1 MQPATN
7 LLDTVFTRQV
17 GVEVPIIGG
26 AMYPCSN
33 PELVGAVSAAGGI
46 GVVQP
51 VSLTYVHGYGYRD
64 GLRLINKIAG
74 GRPIGMNALIERG
87 SRRYHERMVRFIDT
101 SLEEGVRF
109 FITSLGNP
117 RWVVDRVAPAGGI
130 VYHDVTERKWA
141 LKGLDAGVHGLICVN
156 NRAGGHAGEKTPQE
170 LLDDVGDLGV
180 PLVCAG
186 GIGEAPEFVSALRMG
201 YAAVQLGTRFIAS
214 SECSAHDRYKQ
225 GIVEAEEKDVVL
237 TERLTGIPVAVLN
250 TPYVQ
255 RLGLKAN
262 ALSRWMLRNRRTKHF
277 MRTWYMLRS
286 FFALKRS
293 LNRGDEYRDYWQ
305 AGRSVQTI
313 VSVEPVASIIS
324 RFAKAARAAAAL
336 LLLVL
341 GSALGAQPRPTLAL
355 VGGRILDGYGGPPIE
370 NGVVLV
376 AGDRIVAVGPDTDV
390 RVPAGINVIDTNGMT
405 VMPGLIDM
413 HVHLQILGHG
423 DYKRWND
430 LYGTQNAKLVMPI
443 AARQLLMA
451 GVTTA
456 RDLGG
461 PPRDILDVKRRIAAG
476 EIPGP
481 RLFVAGPFI
490 QHAPY
495 EAYEKEFRWGVN
507 GADDA
512 RAKVEQAVQMGVDVI
527 KLIDQD
533 QLTLDEVRAVVETA
547 HRLGKPVVAHA
558 HRMEEIRRGLRFGV
572 DDFEH
577 TGLGTAPG
585 YPEDVLQGM
594 RERNSSLYWT
604 PTISPLYTMYA
615 AGQSFSERLDDPA
628 WRDGMPK
635 EMADE
640 IRRSLAQI
648 PHLPYYALFPSR
660 IPLLPQK
667 FQQLK
672 ASGVRLLIGTDAG
685 IPSNFHNDATWRE
698 MVKFVELGVP
708 PMETIQSATLW
719 PARALRAE
727 DSIGV
732 LAEGRYADVIAV
744 RGDPLTDMTVMR
756 DVKVIVQG
764 GKRIK

>member
-1 MQPATN
+1 MPPN
-7 LLDTVFTRQV
+7 LLDTPFTRQV
-17 GVEVPIIGG
+17 GVQLPIIGG

-33 PELVGAVSAAGGI
+33 PELVAAVSAAGGI

-51 VSLTYVHGYGYRD
+51 VSLTYVHGYQYRE
-64 GLRLINKIAG
+64 GLRYIRVIG
-74 GRPIGMNALIERG
+74 DERPIGMNALIEQG
-87 SRRYHERMVRFIDT
+87 SKHYRERMEKWIDV

-117 RWVVDRVAPAGGI
+117 RWVVDRVTPFGGV

-141 LKGLDAGVHGLICVN
+141 QKGLDAGVHGLICVN
-156 NRAGGHAGEKTPQE
+156 RRAGGHAGALTPEQMY
-170 LLDDVGDLGV
+170 DDLAPLGV

-186 GIGEAPEFVSALRMG
+186 GIGEADEFVAALRLG
-201 YAAVQLGTRFIAS
+201 YAAVQLGTRLIAS
-214 SECSAHDRYKQ
+214 AECSAHQRYKAA
-225 GIVEAEEKDVVL
+225 IVDAVEDDVVL

-250 TPYVQ
+250 TPNVQ
-255 RLGLKAN
+255 RLGLRASPI
-262 ALSRWMLRNRRTKHF
+262 ARWMLRNRRTKHF
-277 MRTWYMLRS
+277 MRTMYMLRS

-293 LNRGDEYRDYWQ
+293 LNRGDEHRDYWQ
-305 AGRSVQTI
+305 AGKSVSTI
-313 VSVEPVASIIS
+313 TAVEPVAAIMS
-324 RFAKAARAAAAL
+324 RFASAARAAAAL

-341 GSALGAQPRPTLAL
+341 STALGAQARPTLAL
-355 VGGRILDGYGGPPIE
+355 VGGRVLDGYGGPPIE
-370 NGVVLV
+370 NGVVLI
-376 AGDRIVAVGPDTDV
+376 AGDRIVAVGRDTDV
-390 RVPAGINVIDTNGMT
+390 RVPAGVPTIDTNGMT
-405 VMPGLIDM
+405 VLPGLIDM

-430 LYGTQNAKLVMPI
+430 LYGMQNAKVMPI
-443 AARQLLMA
+443 AAKQLLMA
-451 GVTTA
+451 GVTSA
-456 RDLGG
+456 RDLGA
-461 PPRDILDVKRRIAAG
+461 PPKDILDVKRRIAAG

-481 RLFVAGPFI
+481 RMFVSGPFL

-495 EAYEKEFRWGVN
+495 EEYEKDFRWGVS

-512 RAKVEQAVQMGVDVI
+512 KAKVEQVVQMGVDVI

-533 QLTLDEVRAVVETA
+533 QMTEAEIRAIVETA

-558 HRMEEIRRGLRFGV
+558 HRTEEIRRGLRFGV
-572 DDFEH
+572 DNFEH

-594 RERNSSLYWT
+594 RERNTSLYWT
-604 PTISPLYTMYA
+604 PTISPLFTMYA
-615 AGQSFSERLDDPA
+615 SGQSFGERLDDPA
-628 WRDGMPK
+628 WREGMSK

-640 IRRSLAQI
+640 IRRSLADI

-660 IPLLPQK
+660 IPILPHK
-667 FQQLK
+667 FAQLR
-672 ASGVRLLIGTDAG
+672 STGVRLLIGTDAG

-698 MVKFVELGVP
+698 MVKWVELGVS

-727 DSIGV
+727 DRIGV
-732 LAEGRYADVIAV
+732 LAAGRLADVIAV
-744 RGDPLTDMTVMR
+744 RGDPLSDMTVMR
-756 DVKVIVQG
+756 DVRVVVQG

>member
-1 MQPATN
+1 M
-7 LLDTVFTRQV
+7 LDTPVTRQL
-17 GVEVPIIGG
+17 GIELPIIGG

-33 PELVGAVSAAGGI
+33 PELVAAVSAAGGI

-51 VSLTYVHGYGYRD
+51 VSLSFVHGYDYSD
-64 GLRLINKIAG
+64 GLRRIKTLAQ
-74 GRPIGMNALIERG
+74 GRPIGMNALIEQG
-87 SRRYHERMVRFIDT
+87 SRYYRERTERFVDT

-117 RWVVDRVAPAGGI
+117 RWVVDRVTPHGGI

-141 LKGLDAGVHGLICVN
+141 LKGRDAGVHGLICVN
-156 NRAGGHAGEKTPQE
+156 RRAGGHAGELTPEQ
-170 LLDDVGDLGV
+170 LLEQVHDLGL

-186 GIGEAPEFVSALRMG
+186 GIGDAEEFVAALRMG
-201 YAAVQLGTRFIAS
+201 YGAVQLGTRFIAS
-214 SECSAHDRYKQ
+214 TECSAHDRYKSA
-225 GIVEAEEKDVVL
+225 IVEAREEDVVH

-255 RLGLKAN
+255 RLGLRAGPI
-262 ALSRWMLRNRRTKHF
+262 ARWMLRNRRTKHF
-277 MRTWYMLRS
+277 MRTMYMLRS
-286 FFALKRS
+286 FLSLKRS
-293 LNRGDEYRDYWQ
+293 LKRGDEQRDYWQ
-305 AGRSVQTI
+305 AGKSVATI
-313 VSVEPVASIIS
+313 RSVEPVASIMQ
-324 RFAKAARAAAAL
+324 RFAAAARAAAAL

-341 GSALGAQPRPTLAL
+341 AGALGAQTRPTLAL
-355 VGGRILDGYGGPPIE
+355 AGGRVIDGYGGPPIE

-376 AGDRIVAVGPDTDV
+376 AGERIVAVGPSHAV
-390 RVPAGINVIDTNGMT
+390 QIPAGIPVIDTNGMT
-405 VMPGLIDM
+405 VLPGLIDM

-423 DYKRWND
+423 DYKRWHE
-430 LYGTQNAKLVMPI
+430 LYGSQHAKLVMPI

-451 GVTTA
+451 GVTSA

-461 PPRDILDVKRRIAAG
+461 PPRDILEVKRRIASG

-481 RLFVAGPFI
+481 RMFVSGPFL
-490 QHAPY
+490 QRAPY
-495 EAYEKEFRWGVN
+495 EDYEKEFRWGIN
-507 GADDA
+507 GPDDA
-512 RAKVEQAVQMGVDVI
+512 RAKVEQVVQMGVDVI

-533 QLTLDEVRAVVETA
+533 QLSDAEIGAVVETA
-547 HRLGKPVVAHA
+547 HRLGRPVVAHG

-572 DDFEH
+572 DNFEH

-585 YPEDVLQGM
+585 YPEDVLQGL
-594 RERNSSLYWT
+594 RERNASLYWT

-640 IRRSLAQI
+640 IRRSLDAI

-660 IPLLPQK
+660 IPLLPHK
-667 FQQLK
+667 FQQLR
-672 ASGVRLLIGTDAG
+672 STGVRLLIGTDAG

-698 MVKFVELGVP
+698 MAKWVELGVP

-727 DSIGV
+727 DRIGV
-732 LAEGRYADVIAV
+732 LAPGRFADVIAV
-744 RGDPLTDMTVMR
+744 RGDPLSDMTVMR
-756 DVKVIVQG
+756 DVRIVVQG
-764 GKRIK
+764 GKRIR